1 MQTASPS
8 LPTPSPL
15 FRDTLLS
22 AARFWEPRRILY
34 NLVLTAGVAF
44 WIVSTWPHFRP
55 AFTWSSLFFLVV
67 AALLANICYTSAYLL
82 DLAFQHAGLRTSSAL
97 RWSLWT
103 LGTLLALFFETY
115 WIADEVYP
123 FV

>member
-15 FRDTLLS
+15 FRDSLLN

-34 NLVLTAGVAF
+34 NLILTGGVAL
-44 WIVSTWPHFRP
+44 WIIATWPHFRP
-55 AFTWSSLFFLVV
+55 ALNGNGLLFLFV
-67 AALLANICYTSAYLL
+67 AALLANLCYSTAYLI
-82 DLAFQHAGLRTSSAL
+82 DLAFQYSGLRASAPL
-97 RWSLWT
+97 RWSLWV
-103 LGTLLALFFETY
+103 LGTLLALFLETY

-123 FV
+123 YV